1 MNARALARLLP
12 FLSWFPVKG
21 STLRADLV
29 AGVTVGLVL
38 VPQSLAYAQLAGL
51 PPHYGLYAAFVP
63 VIVAAAFGSS
73 HQLSTGP
80 VAMVSLLTGAV
91 LTPLAAAGSEQ
102 FVALAILL
110 AFMVGALQLL
120 LGAFRLGALV
130 NFLSHPVIAGF
141 TNAAALIIAAS
152 QVNKLL
158 GVSKGRSESFI
169 LDMWGVV
176 LQLGDIHWPTLAMG
190 AGAIGLMVALKKIAP
205 RAPGVLATVI
215 VTTAL
220 SWAIGFEK
228 KGAARPEEVAD
239 EALRSIAVDYF
250 ATQAAIVELQRR
262 VEAGLNELRSVER
275 SGNGGGRH
283 AIALRYQLEILRLEI
298 SDLEHENRK
307 RLRDLRKFAFER
319 AATPEG
325 PRLYL
330 HGELPEGFSGD
341 GQLWR
346 IRGVSEGMLQLAGGG
361 EVVGAIPPGLPQL
374 ELPRVS
380 LEQVGTL
387 LSGALVIAL
396 VGFMEA
402 ISIAKA
408 IATRTRQRLD
418 ANQELIGQGLA
429 NMAGSLFQSFPVSGS
444 FSRTAVNYSAG
455 ARTGL
460 SSLFTACMVVITLL
474 FFTPLLYHLPQAVLA
489 AIIMMAVAGLINF
502 RAMIHAWRAH
512 RHDGIAAF
520 VTFAAT
526 LAFAPHLDM
535 GILLGAGLA
544 VLLYLYRTMKPRVAV
559 LGRHPDGTLQD
570 AYLHG
575 LPLSEHL
582 VAVRFD
588 GQLYFANTPY
598 FETALLDVAAR
609 FPKARQILV
618 VADGI
623 NQMDASGE
631 ETVRHLNARLREGG
645 VTLSFSGL
653 KQQVLEVM
661 ERTGLIEEIGRENL
675 FASEDDALEA
685 LAKRIHDP
693 DFDPGS
699 CPLLGRQSPYSGSG
713 SSSASPSA

>member
-1 MNARALARLLP
+1 MNARSLTRFFP
-12 FLSWFPVKG
+12 FLAWFPVKAA
-21 STLRADLV
+21 TLRADLT
-29 AGVTVGLVL
+29 AGITVGLVL

-51 PPHYGLYAAFVP
+51 PPYYGLYAAFVP

-73 HQLSTGP
+73 HQLATGP

-91 LTPLAAAGSEQ
+91 LAPLAAAGSEQ

-110 AFMVGALQLL
+110 ALMVGVLQLL
-120 LGAFRLGALV
+120 MGVFRLGVLV
-130 NFLSHPVIAGF
+130 NFLSHPVIVGF
-141 TNAAALIIAAS
+141 TNAAAFIIAAS
-152 QVNKLL
+152 QFNKLI
-158 GVSKGRSESFI
+158 GVSKGRSESFL
-169 LDMWGVV
+169 LDMWGVL
-176 LQLGDIHWPTLAMG
+176 LQLGDIHWPTVAMG
-190 AGAIGLMVALKKIAP
+190 TGAIGLMVALKKIAP
-205 RAPGVLATVI
+205 RAPGVLVAVIIATAV
-215 VTTAL
+215 

-228 KGAARPEEVAD
+228 KGTAQPDQIAD
-239 EALRSIAVDYF
+239 DALRSIAVDYV
-250 ATQAAIVELQRR
+250 AAQNAIAELQHRIQT
-262 VEAGLNELRSVER
+262 GLAELHRAER
-275 SGNGGGRH
+275 SGLLGSRH
-283 AIALRYQLEILRLEI
+283 VVALRYHVDILRLELA
-298 SDLEHENRK
+298 DLENENRK

-319 AATPEG
+319 AMTSEG

-330 HGELPEGFSGD
+330 HGQLPEGFTGD

-346 IRGVSEGMLQLAGGG
+346 IRAISDGKLQLAGGG
-361 EVVGAIPPGLPQL
+361 EVVGTIPPGLPEFKLPSVNL
-374 ELPRVS
+374 EKI
-380 LEQVGTL
+380 GAL
-387 LSGALVIAL
+387 LSGALIIAL

-402 ISIAKA
+402 VSAAKA

-429 NMAGSLFQSFPVSGS
+429 NVAGSLFQSFPVSGS

-455 ARTGL
+455 ARTGMA
-460 SSLFTACMVVITLL
+460 SMFTAFMVVITLL
-474 FFTPLLYHLPQAVLA
+474 LFTPLLYHLPQAVLA

-502 RAMIHAWRAH
+502 RAMRDAWRAH
-512 RHDGIAAF
+512 RHDGIAAL

-526 LAFAPHLDM
+526 LVFAPHLDK

-544 VLLYLYRTMKPRVAV
+544 VVLYLYRTMKPRVVV
-559 LGRHPDGTLQD
+559 LGRHPDGVLRD
-570 AYLHG
+570 ADLHG

-598 FETALLDVAAR
+598 FEAAILDVAAR

-631 ETVRHLNARLREGG
+631 EAVRHLNARLREAG

-653 KQQVLEVM
+653 KRQVLEVM
-661 ERTGLIEEIGRENL
+661 ERTGLIEKIGRDNL

-685 LAKRIHDP
+685 LAKRIDDP
-693 DFDPGS
+693 DFDPRV
-699 CPLLGRQSPYSGSG
+699 CPLLRRQDPR
-713 SSSASPSA
+713 SASS

>member
-228 KGAARPEEVAD
+228 KGAARPEEIAD

-699 CPLLGRQSPYSGSG
+699 CPLLSRQSPYSGSG

>member
-1 MNARALARLLP
+1 MNARSLTRFFP
-12 FLSWFPVKG
+12 FLAWFPVKAA
-21 STLRADLV
+21 TLRADLA

-51 PPHYGLYAAFVP
+51 PPYYGLYAAFVP

-73 HQLSTGP
+73 HQLATGP

-91 LTPLAAAGSEQ
+91 LAPLAAAGSEQ
-102 FVALAILL
+102 LVALAILL
-110 AFMVGALQLL
+110 ALMVGVLQLL
-120 LGAFRLGALV
+120 MGVFRLGVLV
-130 NFLSHPVIAGF
+130 NFLSHPVIVGF
-141 TNAAALIIAAS
+141 TNAAAFIIAAS
-152 QVNKLL
+152 QFNKLI
-158 GVSKGRSESFI
+158 GVSKGRSESFL
-169 LDMWGVV
+169 LDMWGVL

-190 AGAIGLMVALKKIAP
+190 TGAIGLMVTLKKIAP
-205 RAPGVLATVI
+205 RAPAVLVAVIIATAV
-215 VTTAL
+215 

-228 KGAARPEEVAD
+228 KGTAQPDQIAD
-239 EALRSIAVDYF
+239 DALRSIAVDYV
-250 ATQAAIVELQRR
+250 AAQNAIAELQHRIQT
-262 VEAGLNELRSVER
+262 GLAELHRAER
-275 SGNGGGRH
+275 SGVLGSRH
-283 AIALRYQLEILRLEI
+283 VVALRYHVEILRLELA
-298 SDLEHENRK
+298 DLENENRK

-319 AATPEG
+319 AMTSEG

-330 HGELPEGFSGD
+330 HGQLPEGFTGD

-346 IRGVSEGMLQLAGGG
+346 IRAISDGKLQLAGGG
-361 EVVGAIPPGLPQL
+361 EVVGTIPPGLPEFKLPSVNL
-374 ELPRVS
+374 EKI
-380 LEQVGTL
+380 GAL

-402 ISIAKA
+402 ISVAKA

-429 NMAGSLFQSFPVSGS
+429 NVAGSLFQSFPVSGS

-455 ARTGL
+455 ARTGMA
-460 SSLFTACMVVITLL
+460 SMFTAFMVVITLL
-474 FFTPLLYHLPQAVLA
+474 LFTPLLYHLPQAVLA

-502 RAMIHAWRAH
+502 RAMRDAWRAH
-512 RHDGIAAF
+512 RHDGIAAL

-526 LAFAPHLDM
+526 LVFAPHLDK

-544 VLLYLYRTMKPRVAV
+544 VVLYLYRTMKPRVVV
-559 LGRHPDGTLQD
+559 LGRHPDGVLRD
-570 AYLHG
+570 ADLHG

-598 FETALLDVAAR
+598 FEAAILDVAAR

-631 ETVRHLNARLREGG
+631 EAVRHLNARLREAG

-653 KQQVLEVM
+653 KRQVLEVM
-661 ERTGLIEEIGRENL
+661 ERTGLIEKIGRDNL

-685 LAKRIHDP
+685 LAKRIDDP
-693 DFDPGS
+693 DFDPRV
-699 CPLLGRQSPYSGSG
+699 CPLLRRQDPR
-713 SSSASPSA
+713 SASF

>member
-1 MNARALARLLP
+1 MNARSLTRFFP
-12 FLSWFPVKG
+12 FLAWFPMKG
-21 STLRADLV
+21 STLRADLA
-29 AGVTVGLVL
+29 AGITVGLVL

-51 PPHYGLYAAFVP
+51 PPYYGLYAAFVP

-73 HQLSTGP
+73 HQLATGP

-91 LTPLAAAGSEQ
+91 LAPLAAAGSEQ

-110 AFMVGALQLL
+110 ALMVGVLQLL
-120 LGAFRLGALV
+120 LGVLRLGALV
-130 NFLSHPVIAGF
+130 NFLSHPVIVGF

-152 QVNKLL
+152 QFNKLI
-158 GVSKGRSESFI
+158 GVSKGRSESFL
-169 LDMWGVV
+169 LDMWGVL
-176 LQLGDIHWPTLAMG
+176 LQLGDTHWPTLAMG
-190 AGAIGLMVALKKIAP
+190 TGAIGLMVALKKIAP
-205 RAPGVLATVI
+205 RAPGVLVAAI
-215 VTTAL
+215 ITTAL
-220 SWAIGFEK
+220 SWAVGFEK
-228 KGAARPEEVAD
+228 KGAARPDEIAD
-239 EALRSIAVDYF
+239 EALRSIAVDYL
-250 ATQAAIVELQRR
+250 ATQAAVAELQRR
-262 VEAGLNELRSVER
+262 IEAGLNELRSAER
-275 SGNGGGRH
+275 SGGAGSRH
-283 AIALRYQLEILRLEI
+283 AVALRYQVEILRLELA
-298 SDLEHENRK
+298 DLENENRK

-319 AATPEG
+319 AVTPEG

-330 HGELPEGFSGD
+330 HGELPEGLPGD

-346 IRGVSEGMLQLAGGG
+346 IRGISEGELRLAGGG
-361 EVVGAIPPGLPQL
+361 EVVGAIPPGLP
-374 ELPRVS
+374 ELRLPQVS
-380 LEQVGTL
+380 LERVGAL

-402 ISIAKA
+402 ISVAKA

-429 NMAGSLFQSFPVSGS
+429 NVAGSLFQSFPVSGS

-474 FFTPLLYHLPQAVLA
+474 LFTPLLYHLPQAVLA

-502 RAMIHAWRAH
+502 RAMRDVWRAH
-512 RHDGIAAF
+512 RHDGVAAF

-526 LAFAPHLDM
+526 LAFAPHLDK

-559 LGRHPDGTLQD
+559 LGRHPDGTLRD
-570 AYLHG
+570 ARLHG
-575 LPLSEHL
+575 LPLCEHL

-598 FETALLDVAAR
+598 FEAAILDVAAR

-631 ETVRHLNARLREGG
+631 ETVRHLNARLREAG

-653 KQQVLEVM
+653 KRQVLEVM

-685 LAKRIHDP
+685 LAKRIDAP
-693 DFDPGS
+693 DFDPRT
-699 CPLLGRQSPYSGSG
+699 CPLLRQPGPYSGTG
-713 SSSASPSA
+713 SSSASLSA

>member
-1 MNARALARLLP
+1 MNARSLTRFFP
-12 FLSWFPVKG
+12 FLAWFPVKAA
-21 STLRADLV
+21 TLRADLT
-29 AGVTVGLVL
+29 AGITVGLVL

-51 PPHYGLYAAFVP
+51 PPYYGLYAAFVP

-73 HQLSTGP
+73 HQLATGP

-91 LTPLAAAGSEQ
+91 LAPLAAAGSEQ

-110 AFMVGALQLL
+110 ALMVGVLQLL
-120 LGAFRLGALV
+120 MGVFRLGVLV
-130 NFLSHPVIAGF
+130 NFLSHPVIVGF
-141 TNAAALIIAAS
+141 TNAAAFIIAAS
-152 QVNKLL
+152 QFNKLI
-158 GVSKGRSESFI
+158 GVSKGRSESFL
-169 LDMWGVV
+169 LDMWGVL
-176 LQLGDIHWPTLAMG
+176 LQLGDIHWPTVAMG
-190 AGAIGLMVALKKIAP
+190 TGAIGLMVALKKIAP
-205 RAPGVLATVI
+205 RAPGVLVAVIIATAV
-215 VTTAL
+215 

-228 KGAARPEEVAD
+228 KGTAQPDQIAD
-239 EALRSIAVDYF
+239 DALRSIAVDYV
-250 ATQAAIVELQRR
+250 AAQNAIAELQHRIQT
-262 VEAGLNELRSVER
+262 GLAELHRAER
-275 SGNGGGRH
+275 SGLLGSRH
-283 AIALRYQLEILRLEI
+283 VVALRYHVDILRLELA
-298 SDLEHENRK
+298 DLENENRK

-319 AATPEG
+319 AMTSEG

-330 HGELPEGFSGD
+330 HSQLPEGFTGD

-346 IRGVSEGMLQLAGGG
+346 IRAISDGKLQLAGGG
-361 EVVGAIPPGLPQL
+361 EVVGTIPPGLPEFKLPSVNL
-374 ELPRVS
+374 EKI
-380 LEQVGTL
+380 GAL
-387 LSGALVIAL
+387 LSGALIIAL

-402 ISIAKA
+402 VSAAKA

-429 NMAGSLFQSFPVSGS
+429 NVAGSLFQSFPVSGS

-455 ARTGL
+455 ARTGMA
-460 SSLFTACMVVITLL
+460 SMFTAFMVVITLL
-474 FFTPLLYHLPQAVLA
+474 LFTPLLYHLPQAVLA

-502 RAMIHAWRAH
+502 RAMRDAWRAH
-512 RHDGIAAF
+512 RHDGIAAL

-526 LAFAPHLDM
+526 LVFAPHLDK

-544 VLLYLYRTMKPRVAV
+544 VVLYLYRTMKPRVVV
-559 LGRHPDGTLQD
+559 LGRHPDGVLRD
-570 AYLHG
+570 ADLHG

-598 FETALLDVAAR
+598 FEAAILDVAAR

-631 ETVRHLNARLREGG
+631 EAVRHLNARLREAG

-653 KQQVLEVM
+653 KRQVLEVM
-661 ERTGLIEEIGRENL
+661 ERTGLIEKIGRDNL

-685 LAKRIHDP
+685 LAKRIDDP
-693 DFDPGS
+693 DFDPRV
-699 CPLLGRQSPYSGSG
+699 CPLLRRQDPR
-713 SSSASPSA
+713 SASS

>member
-1 MNARALARLLP
+1 MNARSLTRFFP
-12 FLSWFPVKG
+12 FLAWFPVKG
-21 STLRADLV
+21 ATLRADLA

-51 PPHYGLYAAFVP
+51 PPYYGLYAAFVP

-73 HQLSTGP
+73 RQLATGP

-91 LTPLAAAGSEQ
+91 LAPLAAAGSEQ

-110 AFMVGALQLL
+110 ALMVGVLQLL
-120 LGAFRLGALV
+120 MGVFRLGVLV
-130 NFLSHPVIAGF
+130 NFLSHPVIVGF
-141 TNAAALIIAAS
+141 TNAAAFIIAAS
-152 QVNKLL
+152 QFNKLI
-158 GVSKGRSESFI
+158 GVSKGRSESFL
-169 LDMWGVV
+169 LDMWGVL

-190 AGAIGLMVALKKIAP
+190 TGAIGLMVTLKKIAP
-205 RAPGVLATVI
+205 RAPAVLVAVIIATAV
-215 VTTAL
+215 

-228 KGAARPEEVAD
+228 KGTAQPDQIAD
-239 EALRSIAVDYF
+239 DALRSIAVDYV
-250 ATQAAIVELQRR
+250 AAQNAIAELQHRIQT
-262 VEAGLNELRSVER
+262 GLAELHRAER
-275 SGNGGGRH
+275 SGVLGSRH
-283 AIALRYQLEILRLEI
+283 VVALRYHVEILRLELA
-298 SDLEHENRK
+298 DLENENRK

-319 AATPEG
+319 AMTSEG

-330 HGELPEGFSGD
+330 HGQLPEGFTGD

-346 IRGVSEGMLQLAGGG
+346 IRAISDGKLQLAGGG
-361 EVVGAIPPGLPQL
+361 EVVGTIPPGLPEFKLPSVNL
-374 ELPRVS
+374 ERI
-380 LEQVGTL
+380 GAL
-387 LSGALVIAL
+387 LSGALIIAL

-402 ISIAKA
+402 VSAAKA

-429 NMAGSLFQSFPVSGS
+429 NVAGSLFQSFPVSGS

-455 ARTGL
+455 ARTGMA
-460 SSLFTACMVVITLL
+460 SMFTAFMVVITLL
-474 FFTPLLYHLPQAVLA
+474 LFTPLLYHLPQAVLA

-502 RAMIHAWRAH
+502 RAMRDAWRAH
-512 RHDGIAAF
+512 RHDGIAAL

-526 LAFAPHLDM
+526 LVFAPHLDK

-544 VLLYLYRTMKPRVAV
+544 VVLYLYRTMKPRVVV
-559 LGRHPDGTLQD
+559 LGRHPDGVLRD
-570 AYLHG
+570 ADLHG

-598 FETALLDVAAR
+598 FEAAILDVAAR

-631 ETVRHLNARLREGG
+631 EAVRHLNARLREAG

-653 KQQVLEVM
+653 KRQVLEVM
-661 ERTGLIEEIGRENL
+661 ERTGLIEKIGRDNL

-685 LAKRIHDP
+685 LAKRIDDP
-693 DFDPGS
+693 DFDPRV
-699 CPLLGRQSPYSGSG
+699 CPLLRRQDPR
-713 SSSASPSA
+713 SASF